1 MRGRHEFTTVLKL
14 YKNNF
19 HIVEK
24 ICASNQQRVLIS
36 MHGTNR
42 KTYDNVSM
50 ESWEGGQAQV
60 KSINKK
66 WPEGLFYFKCD
77 IWFVRV
83 KHKQHKQAE
92 IC

>member
-1 MRGRHEFTTVLKL
+1 
-14 YKNNF
+14 
-19 HIVEK
+19 
-24 ICASNQQRVLIS
+24 
-36 MHGTNR
+36 
-42 KTYDNVSM
+42 M